1 MTLSSHL
8 LSQNLSLIRN
18 RKVLVSSL
26 SVFEFLTGTALLFL
40 NFFLSPSALWSPDFL
55 RATSSTFRDLFN
67 ERRRGGGGGMAAGTK
82 KCAEYV
88 FPSSAPREEET
99 HIPCLKRP
107 LPRLRQPTD
116 GRTWPALR
124 CDPIRTIAPPSSQ
137 TPSPIEFRK
146 RLCCEKVARLR
157 DYAH

>member
-26 SVFEFLTGTALLFL
+26 SVFEFLTGMALLFL
-40 NFFLSPSALWSPDFL
+40 HFFLSPFVPPSALWSPNFL

-67 ERRRGGGGGMAAGTK
+67 ERRRGGGGGGGGNK

-88 FPSSAPREEET
+88 FLFGAKGGGNPYSVFETAPSQTS
-99 HIPCLKRP
+99 
-107 LPRLRQPTD
+107 PTD
-116 GRTWPALR
+116 RRTWPALR
-124 CDPIRTIAPPSSQ
+124 CDPIRTIAPPSQ

-146 RLCCEKVARLR
+146 RLCSGTGCKVG
-157 DYAH
+157 